1 MPSGRTHDR
10 ITLWCLPAVTG
21 LTYGQTRSSHLTLI
35 VAGCFLFS
43 GLMFGP
49 DLDIHRSYHFQRWG
63 WLRWLWL
70 PYQKSV
76 RHRSFLSHGPII
88 GTAVRILYLTVWAAI
103 LAVPVVLV
111 APSVWEVQ
119 WSLSEVARM
128 ILRSLSLHSKE
139 WLAIF
144 LGLELGAM
152 GHYLSDWTGSA
163 YKRIQT
169 QGLGKLLSNS
179 GNKRPKTPKIFGF
192 FSSKSTPKRRR
203 SSSTRRPTSAS
214 NSKRNTAKKTKN

>member
-10 ITLWCLPAVTG
+10 ITLWSLPVVTG
-21 LTYGQTRSSHLTLI
+21 FTFGQTRSSHLTLI
-35 VAGCFLFS
+35 IASCFLFS

-76 RHRSFLSHGPII
+76 RHRSFLSHGPVI
-88 GTAVRILYLTVWAAI
+88 GTAVRLLYLSIWVII
-103 LAVPVVLV
+103 LAIPVVV
-111 APSVWEVQ
+111 IAQSVWEVE
-119 WSLSEVARM
+119 WSFSQVARM
-128 ILRSLSLHSKE
+128 ILRSLSQHSTE

-144 LGLELGAM
+144 IGLELGAM
-152 GHYLSDWTGSA
+152 SHYLSDWTGSA

-169 QGLGKLLSNS
+169 QGLSGLFSNS
-179 GNKRPKTPKIFGF
+179 AYKRVKTQGILGF
-192 FSSKSTPKRRR
+192 FGSKSSSKKRK
-203 SSSTRRPTSAS
+203 SPSTRRPPTPSVA
-214 NSKRNTAKKTKN
+214 KRNSTKKD

>member
-10 ITLWCLPAVTG
+10 ITLWSLPVVTG
-21 LTYGQTRSSHLTLI
+21 WTFGQTRSSHLTLI

-88 GTAVRILYLTVWAAI
+88 GTAVRILYLSVWVMI
-103 LAVPVVLV
+103 LATPVVAL
-111 APSVWEVQ
+111 ARTVWEVE
-119 WSLSEVARM
+119 WSLSQAAKI
-128 ILRSLSLHSKE
+128 ILRSLSQDSTE

-152 GHYLSDWTGSA
+152 SHYLSDWVGSA

-169 QGLGKLLSNS
+169 QGLGGWLSNATT
-179 GNKRPKTPKIFGF
+179 KQFKTTGVIRF
-192 FSSKSTPKRRR
+192 FSQKSSPQKRK
-203 SSSTRRPTSAS
+203 SNSTRRQTSVS
-214 NSKRNTAKKTKN
+214 KTKRKSSLKD

>member
-1 MPSGRTHDR
+1 MPSGQTHDR
-10 ITLWCLPAVTG
+10 ITLWILPVVTG
-21 LTYGQTRSSHLTLI
+21 WTLGQTRSSHLTLI

-49 DLDIHRSYHFQRWG
+49 DLDIQRSYHFQRWG

-88 GTAVRILYLTVWAAI
+88 GTAVRVLYLSVWVII
-103 LAVPVVLV
+103 LATPVAVI
-111 APSVWEVQ
+111 ARGVWEVD
-119 WSLSEVARM
+119 WSLSQLARM
-128 ILRSLSLHSKE
+128 ILRSLSQHSTE

-144 LGLELGAM
+144 IGLELGAM
-152 GHYLSDWTGSA
+152 GHYLSDWGGSA

-169 QGLGKLLSNS
+169 QGLGGFLSNLV
-179 GNKRPKTPKIFGF
+179 NKRLKTPRMIRF
-192 FSSKSTPKRRR
+192 FSQKTLPKKRKSP
-203 SSSTRRPTSAS
+203 STRRKTSVS
-214 NSKRNTAKKTKN
+214 VPKRKTSVKD

>member
-1 MPSGRTHDR
+1 M
-10 ITLWCLPAVTG
+10 TG
-21 LTYGQTRSSHLTLI
+21 LTFGQTRSSHLTLI
-35 VAGCFLFS
+35 IASCFLFS

-49 DLDIHRSYHFQRWG
+49 DLDIQRSYHFQRWG

-88 GTAVRILYLTVWAAI
+88 GTAVRILYLTVWVII
-103 LAVPVVLV
+103 LAVPAILV
-111 APSVWEVQ
+111 ARYAWGAE
-119 WSLSEVARM
+119 WSLSQWAR
-128 ILRSLSLHSKE
+128 ILLRSLSQHSTE

-152 GHYLSDWTGSA
+152 GHYLSDWGEST

-169 QGLGKLLSNS
+169 QGLGALFPNS
-179 GNKRPKTPKIFGF
+179 TPAKRVKTRGIFGF
-192 FSSKSTPKRRR
+192 LSSKSPSKKRKSSSNRR
-203 SSSTRRPTSAS
+203 SNSAAA
-214 NSKRNTAKKTKN
+214 SKRNSSKKP